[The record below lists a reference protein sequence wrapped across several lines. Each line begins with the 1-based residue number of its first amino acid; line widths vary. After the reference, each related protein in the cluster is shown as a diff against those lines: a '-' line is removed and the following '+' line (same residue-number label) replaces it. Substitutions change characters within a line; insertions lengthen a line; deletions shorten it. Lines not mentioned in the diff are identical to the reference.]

1 MLDEDTDK
9 LVIVHA
15 ASWERILWF
24 SDILSQVQQKI
35 LGTGDTLDD
44 EVSPTVMVQVRLI
57 ELCRLLI

>member
-35 LGTGDTLDD
+35 LGTGDTLD